1 MKLRVVLPEYAAFG
15 YKDRKLRT
23 MPLDRNSLNK
33 FRVNVSPEAASKWMQ
48 RRDIPIAILAWI
60 VLGVVILWAAGYII
74 RTLLVIVVA
83 ALLAYAL
90 APGVKLLNRFMPRI
104 VAIIF
109 VYLVVLSCLSL
120 LLYFVINTTILQ
132 VTSLVNNISALLT
145 PSGSEHIAPLIKILN
160 SFGITDTQING
171 FEQQVV
177 NQAQGLVGGIGPL
190 LAGIFDF
197 ALDIIIVAV
206 LSVYL
211 LIDGARLK
219 RWIQRNAPLPQRER
233 AQFVMHTLER
243 VVGGYIRG
251 QLTLSI
257 LIGVLVGVGM
267 TIFRL
272 PYAVLLGV
280 LAFVLEFIP
289 VLGTLTSGAVCV
301 LIALSEGWL
310 VALGVLIYFIVVHV
324 FEGDIVGPRIVGKAV
339 GLHPALSLVALIA
352 GAELFGIWGAVLAAP
367 LAGLIQALLIAIW
380 QNWRETHPEQFPNAA
395 EGVPEIVETVEVVSA
410 PIHPANDGGASGSA
424 QAERKEKEEIL
435 E

>member
-1 MKLRVVLPEYAAFG
+1 
-15 YKDRKLRT
+15 
-23 MPLDRNSLNK
+23 MPLEKNSLNK
-33 FRVNVSPEAASKWMQ
+33 FRANVSPKSASKWAD

-60 VLGVVILWAAGYII
+60 ALVVFTLWAASFVV

-90 APGVKLLNRFMPRI
+90 APGVRLLNRIMPR
-104 VAIIF
+104 VLAILII
-109 VYLVVLSCLSL
+109 YLVVLGGIST

-132 VTSLVNNISALLT
+132 VGSLVANLQVLLT
-145 PSGSEHIAPLIKILN
+145 PTGNQPSPLVTFL
-160 SFGITDTQING
+160 SQFGISQSQISG
-171 FEQQVV
+171 FLQQVIG
-177 NQAQGLVGGIGPL
+177 QAEGFVGSVVPL
-190 LAGIFDF
+190 LTSIFDA

-206 LSVYL
+206 LSIYL

-219 RWIQRNAPLPQRER
+219 IWIERHAPLPLRDR
-233 AQFVMHTLER
+233 TQFAMNAMER

-251 QLTLSI
+251 QLTLSL

-289 VLGTLTSGAVCV
+289 VLGTLTSGLICV
-301 LIALSEGWL
+301 LIAFTSGWL
-310 VALGVLIYFIVVHV
+310 VAVGVLIYFVVIHI

-339 GLHPALSLVALIA
+339 GLHPAVSLVALIA
-352 GAELFGIWGAVLAAP
+352 GAELFGVWGAVLAAP
-367 LAGLIQALLIAIW
+367 LAGLIQALLVAIW
-380 QNWRETHPEQFPNAA
+380 QNWRETHPEQFPTLA
-395 EGVPEIVETVEVVSA
+395 EDATDSEQDAELLSTKVPET
-410 PIHPANDGGASGSA
+410 
-424 QAERKEKEEIL
+424 EEIL